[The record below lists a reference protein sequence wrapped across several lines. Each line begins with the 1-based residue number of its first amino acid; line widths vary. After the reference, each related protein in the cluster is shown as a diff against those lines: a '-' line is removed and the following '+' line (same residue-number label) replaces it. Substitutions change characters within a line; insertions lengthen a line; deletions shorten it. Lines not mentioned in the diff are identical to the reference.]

1 MTRWSICLVSSSF
14 GAAAEEIEDED
25 AEIDAVETVS
35 EAETVAAEVNSA
47 DESTT
52 SGAFSGG
59 EGMVAEAIRLSSI
72 ERIVDGHTTVGV
84 VTSAMRAV
92 ETTPITITSS
102 GGTAQGGLSGSGSH
116 VDPSLL
122 DSSPS
127 TRQYVRRAR
136 RGSLV
141 STDSERTAS
150 VTQLFRKVRLHQQL
164 LEKFLAV
171 KEVSVH
177 IPEVPEGNIFVESIS
192 IDENLVIDVDFN
204 ADMAHVEPAEV
215 AASEEP
221 VQADV
226 TPDSGV
232 PIIEEELAQGP
243 VDDVDMAD
251 THDSYDEVW
260 ADAEDNM
267 AGAQAADMEVT
278 APVAAQTSPTKTA
291 GSGSETIAEEERRL
305 QTAAM
310 ESAIRGQPGLLSAAR
325 SATLGSSV
333 LADMDA
339 FFREFDRTS
348 FSSRHAEHFW
358 TFDDVKADFEI
369 FRVPRG
375 GIRFLKALWEK
386 LEDITEVHILEWK
399 AVVQEAIE
407 GGFKFGFILDY
418 LRRLAHD
425 MFSRRIL
432 AELRV
437 AEARVAA
444 LRDAL
449 DMVALD
455 PWDLAS
461 ARRVP
466 AEAHAESALQACC
479 LEHIILCI
487 PLSFLFCTGSDNEA
501 VAEEERRHQTA
512 AVESASRG
520 QLGLLSVAKS
530 ATLGSSVLAEMDA
543 FFREFDR
550 MSVSSRHAEYFWI
563 FDDVKVEFHGFRVPQ
578 GGVRFLEALWKKY
591 GSCSAYLK
599 LGVYIKGFMLTL
611 LCLKRIVAG
620 VTAAA
625 YGVVA
630 EAADDVVV
638 KVADEVIAEIV
649 ENASNMQEVPAVN
662 DVIVLGIIPKQD
674 SQNRRGDSPQDRD
687 YDPEGDDLAFV
698 IRKCFLDSPVVLFP
712 FLFEQVCYVR
722 HCHKASFSLS
732 CLIAS
737 ASSLWFCCKLCISSS
752 SRFVGGASGFGSL
765 GGGGGGFCA
774 LTADSA
780 WECSMWA
787 ETSLCFLLCRG
798 LGGMALELYL
808 SSWKC

>member
-1 MTRWSICLVSSSF
+1 MFEPSKHGSSSF

-47 DESTT
+47 DESTA

-59 EGMVAEAIRLSSI
+59 EGMVAEAITSALLRGLLM
-72 ERIVDGHTTVGV
+72 EHTTVGV

-150 VTQLFRKVRLHQQL
+150 VTVR
-164 LEKFLAV
+164 ESETAPAAV
-171 KEVSVH
+171 GEVPGSEEVSVH
-177 IPEVPEGNIFVESIS
+177 IPEVPE
-192 IDENLVIDVDFN
+192 
-204 ADMAHVEPAEV
+204 DMTHVEPAEV

-226 TPDSGV
+226 TPDS
-232 PIIEEELAQGP
+232 
-243 VDDVDMAD
+243 D

-291 GSGSETIAEEERRL
+291 GSGNETVAEEERRL
-305 QTAAM
+305 QTAAV
-310 ESAIRGQPGLLSAAR
+310 ESAIRGQPGLLSAA
-325 SATLGSSV
+325 
-333 LADMDA
+333 
-339 FFREFDRTS
+339 
-348 FSSRHAEHFW
+348 
-358 TFDDVKADFEI
+358 
-369 FRVPRG
+369 
-375 GIRFLKALWEK
+375 
-386 LEDITEVHILEWK
+386 
-399 AVVQEAIE
+399 
-407 GGFKFGFILDY
+407 
-418 LRRLAHD
+418 
-425 MFSRRIL
+425 
-432 AELRV
+432 
-437 AEARVAA
+437 
-444 LRDAL
+444 
-449 DMVALD
+449 
-455 PWDLAS
+455 
-461 ARRVP
+461 
-466 AEAHAESALQACC
+466 
-479 LEHIILCI
+479 
-487 PLSFLFCTGSDNEA
+487 
-501 VAEEERRHQTA
+501 
-512 AVESASRG
+512 
-520 QLGLLSVAKS
+520 
-530 ATLGSSVLAEMDA
+530 
-543 FFREFDR
+543 
-550 MSVSSRHAEYFWI
+550 SSRHAEYFWI

-599 LGVYIKGFMLTL
+599 LGVYIKGSMLTL